1 MFGEYRADAG
11 TEGGEL
17 HFSAVVHGEKEK
29 GNRGHHVFESG
40 GGLQAIHFGHGEIE
54 NYQVW
59 RKFLGFLDGIR
70 SVNGLAANGEL
81 AMSVEKAAELP
92 TDSLMVV
99 HNQYGSWHRPPPAKD
114 QSCELP
120 NCVCLDAGRRRR
132 TEVGWVSEVEFIV
145 PAWRLPA
152 GLPQH
157 AAPLQGSP
165 PLRRRRSR
173 VDSNAVSQA
182 TRSGRDTSE

>member
-1 MFGEYRADAG
+1 MFGKYRADAG
-11 TEGGEL
+11 TESGEL
-17 HFSAVVHGEKEK
+17 HFSAVVDGEKEK

-40 GGLQAIHFGHGEIE
+40 GGLQAVHFGHGEIKD
-54 NYQVW
+54 YQVW

-120 NCVCLDAGRRRR
+120 NCDCLDAGRRRR
-132 TEVGWVSEVEFIV
+132 TDVGGGPRKASYGGCS
-145 PAWRLPA
+145 AALRQDWRSMLRGYKGA
-152 GLPQH
+152 GRFGG
-157 AAPLQGSP
+157 ASP
-165 PLRRRRSR
+165 G
-173 VDSNAVSQA
+173 VDSTYREA
-182 TRSGRDTSE
+182 TRGDWNTSE